1 MRRALAALALAALA
15 SAASGAERFS
25 FAVFGDTPY
34 FGFDEPAVVRLI
46 DSLGDARVRFVVHIG
61 DFKTAAVPCSDE
73 LFAERRRM
81 FDASPVPF
89 VFVPGDNEWT
99 DCHRVLAGSHDPIE
113 RLAKL
118 RELFYPDDAS
128 LGRQRLRLARQS
140 ANARFSAYR
149 ENVRWLMGGVVFV
162 ALNVPGSNNNLGR
175 NATMDAEHAARM
187 AANFDWLDAA
197 VRRAAGRDIRGLV
210 VFAHAD
216 PAFGGRAARVDGYVH
231 FREALRAHA
240 AALATL
246 SKPMLLVHGDG
257 HRYRVDQPL
266 RDRATWCRLET
277 FTRVEVFGAPEVDWV
292 RVDVDPANPRLFSID
307 RGTTAVPPP

>member
-1 MRRALAALALAALA
+1 VRRALAAFALAALA
-15 SAASGAERFS
+15 SAASSAERFS

-34 FGFDEPAVVRLI
+34 FAFEEAAVVRLI
-46 DSLGDARVRFVVHIG
+46 DSLADAQVRFVVHVG
-61 DFKTAAVPCSDE
+61 DFKAAAVPCSDE

-89 VFVPGDNEWT
+89 VFVPGDNEWV
-99 DCHRVLAGSHDPIE
+99 DCHRALAGRHDPLE

-128 LGRQRLRLARQS
+128 LGRQKLRLTRQS
-140 ANARFSAYR
+140 ADARFSAYR

-175 NATMDAEHAARM
+175 NAAMDAEHAARM

-216 PAFGGRAARVDGYVH
+216 PAFGGRASRVDGYAS
-231 FREALRAHA
+231 FREALRTHT
-240 AALATL
+240 AALA
-246 SKPMLLVHGDG
+246 KPLLLVHGDG
-257 HRYRVDQPL
+257 HRYRIDQPL
-266 RDRATWCRLET
+266 RDRATGRRLET

-292 RVDVDPANPRLFSID
+292 RIDVDPANPRLFSIG
-307 RGTTAVPPP
+307 RGTTAPPSP